1 MKLTK
6 SALASLFAAA
16 LLAGCAAND
25 KCCDEDA
32 AAATKTEGQCCS
44 EKAGEKSEACCT
56 DAAKSETKSE
66 TKTESKPAPQ
76 N

>member
-56 DAAKSETKSE
+56 DAAKCESEA
-66 TKTESKPAPQ
+66 KTESKPAQQ